1 MRLQVMQAGCCW
13 SLALETREDFVKRF
27 ILTSKVGQMGKA
39 LSRLRKG
46 LSKGFEYKQQTCR
59 AFQVTLVVKN
69 PPVNE
74 RDARDMGSIPV
85 SGRSPGGGDGNPLQ

>member
-1 MRLQVMQAGCCW
+1 MQAGCCW

-27 ILTSKVGQMGKA
+27 ILTSKAGQMGKA